1 MRRATDFNTAFKDVN
16 LGDQLGDVW
25 RVLSSA
31 PDQARRWDREV
42 GLTST
47 VADFGK
53 GAFYACSRQES
64 NDAHRFLDVF
74 GRVVVDGV

>member
-53 GAFYACSRQES
+53 GAFSVCSGHS
-64 NDAHRFLDVF
+64 LIK
-74 GRVVVDGV
+74 

>member
-31 PDQARRWDREV
+31 PDQARRREV

-53 GAFYACSRQES
+53 GAFSVCSGHS
-64 NDAHRFLDVF
+64 LIK
-74 GRVVVDGV
+74 